1 MKSFSG
7 LIVCVVAPH
16 AHADSGAVKQ
26 AEEVKSALV
35 SKKAAVLSPAD
46 LPYAVDVA
54 ARVDISL
61 AMVRASQ
68 ALVLLPNWGGC
79 ELARAAWAF
88 AKASGLS
95 IVFADRDKAGGI
107 IFPTANAVL
116 WPAVLKK

>member
-7 LIVCVVAPH
+7 LIVCVVAAH
-16 AHADSGAVKQ
+16 THADSNEVKRV
-26 AEEVKSALV
+26 EEVKAVLV

-54 ARVDISL
+54 ARADISM

-79 ELARAAWAF
+79 ELARAIWAF
-88 AKASGLS
+88 AKSIGLP
-95 IVFADRDKAGGI
+95 IIFADRDKAGGI
-107 IFPTANAVL
+107 IFPAENAAL
-116 WPAVLKK
+116 CSAA

>member
-16 AHADSGAVKQ
+16 AHADSRAVRY
-26 AEEVKSALV
+26 AEEVKAVLV

-54 ARVDISL
+54 ARADISL

-68 ALVLLPNWGGC
+68 ALVLLPDWGGC
-79 ELARAAWAF
+79 KLARAIWAF
-88 AKASGLS
+88 AGSIGLP
-95 IVFADRDKAGGI
+95 IVFADRDKSGGI
-107 IFPTANAVL
+107 IFPAENAVL
-116 WPAVLKK
+116 CSAV

>member
-1 MKSFSG
+1 MKSFSC

-26 AEEVKSALV
+26 AEEVKAALV
-35 SKKAAVLSPAD
+35 SKKAAVLSPSD
-46 LPYAVDVA
+46 LPCAIDVA
-54 ARVDISL
+54 ARADISL
-61 AMVRASQ
+61 AMARASQ
-68 ALVLLPNWGGC
+68 ALVLLPGWGNC
-79 ELARAAWAF
+79 ELSRAVWAF

-107 IFPTANAVL
+107 IFPADNAVL